1 MKKIMTVKLFLPVVL
16 STFLIGCATTSGVK
30 ESSTDVDVAVITD
43 ILIQDNIL
51 AIKSNKTFT
60 YTMYSANDPYRTTIE
75 IPDIKAGNFKSKI
88 VSDKAGITEIIPQE
102 IEAPKPAVKLDIV
115 LQAPSSVV
123 PVYKDNT
130 LTLMIKAEEPVAR
143 APEPAAKVEEP
154 VVVSDI
160 KPRTDTEQ
168 TSSKPAAKESSYDT
182 KKPENSVSPLSR
194 ATEIRNVEI
203 KKSADAV
210 TVVITG
216 NGSMMPNVFPI
227 DDRIVVDIPGVSMNA
242 DMPKSV
248 ISPVKGIRAGKHK
261 DKVRIVIDLKEKTNY
276 DVTAIGSSIE
286 ISLAKKD
293 IPVAQ
298 ASVNSKEMKTTDA
311 PVSMVSPPSSLQ
323 TTFESAKS
331 NVDKC
336 QRYLEGKENVSLDFQ
351 DQDIIPILRLLA
363 DISGCN
369 LVIHPEVKGK
379 YTMNLREVQWNFA
392 LDTLLRTFSLS
403 KIVNGNII
411 RIVPT
416 NFVAKELDELAKAK
430 KAESE
435 AGDLK
440 TKIFPV
446 NYADLAKLKDAID
459 KAKVLSSRGTITLDE
474 RGSSVI
480 VNDIDANLERIGAL
494 ISEIDQ
500 ENMQARQVMIEA
512 RIVEINTDYTK
523 DLGIQWGVGFTKPR
537 AGDTITVGG
546 LSTSGGTGF
555 SGNNFLVNLPAAAG
569 GGAGGAIGFGYIS
582 KAANFSLDLQLSAM
596 EQVKKGK
603 VISSPKIMTMNNE
616 SAKISQGRNLQIPIA
631 TADKTDLK
639 EVPILLTLDVKPR
652 IAPGGAILMN
662 LKITKDEFLSLIA
675 AGTSTGVDMTKNTI
689 DTTVLVNNGDTV
701 VIGGIFKQS
710 TTKTDDAV
718 PGLSKIPLL
727 GLLFK
732 KEKNIESSNEII
744 VFITPK
750 IVEFDSL
757 K

>member
-1 MKKIMTVKLFLPVVL
+1 MKKIMTVKLFLSVVL
-16 STFLIGCATTSGVK
+16 STFLIGCATTSGFK
-30 ESSTDVDVAVITD
+30 ESSTETDLAVITD
-43 ILIQDNIL
+43 IQIQDNVL
-51 AIKSNKTFT
+51 AIKSNKAFT

-75 IPDIKAGNFKSKI
+75 IPDIKAGNFRTKI
-88 VSDKAGITEIIPQE
+88 VSDKSGITEIIPQE
-102 IEAPKPAVKLDIV
+102 IESPKPAVKLDIV

-130 LTLMIKAEEPVAR
+130 LTLMIKAEEPAAK

-154 VVVSDI
+154 VVVSEV
-160 KPRTDTEQ
+160 KTKTDTEPS
-168 TSSKPAAKESSYDT
+168 SSKPAIRES
-182 KKPENSVSPLSR
+182 SVSPLSR

-210 TVVITG
+210 VVVITG
-216 NGSMMPNVFPI
+216 NGAMMPNVFPI

-242 DMPKSV
+242 DIPKSV
-248 ISPVKGIRAGKHK
+248 LSPVKGIRAGKHK

-276 DVTAIGSSIE
+276 DVTAVGGSIE
-286 ISLAKKD
+286 ISMAKKD
-293 IPVAQ
+293 TPVAQ
-298 ASVNSKEMKTTDA
+298 AAVNNKEITTSVVPVPAASQSTA
-311 PVSMVSPPSSLQ
+311 PPISSQIPS
-323 TTFESAKS
+323 ESAKL
-331 NVDKC
+331 NTDKC
-336 QRYLEGKENVSLDFQ
+336 KRYLEGKENVSLDFQ
-351 DQDIIPILRLLA
+351 DQEIIPILRLLA

-369 LVIHPEVKGK
+369 LVIHPDVKGK
-379 YTMNLREVQWNFA
+379 YTMNLREVQWNVA
-392 LDTLLRTFSLS
+392 LETLLRTFSLS
-403 KIVNGNII
+403 KIVDGNII

-416 NFVAKELDELAKAK
+416 NIVAKELDELAKAK

-480 VNDIDANLERIGAL
+480 VNDLETNLEKIGAL

-500 ENMQARQVMIEA
+500 ETMQARQVMIEA

-523 DLGIQWGVGFTKPR
+523 DLGIQWGAGFTKPR
-537 AGDTITVGG
+537 ASDTIVVGG
-546 LSTSGGTGF
+546 IAQTGGTGF
-555 SGNNFLVNLPAAAG
+555 SGNNFLVNLPAAIG
-569 GGAGGAIGFGYIS
+569 SGSGGAIGFGYIS

-616 SAKISQGRNLQIPIA
+616 SAKISQGRNLQVPIA

-710 TTKTDDAV
+710 HTKTDDAV
-718 PGLSKIPLL
+718 PGLSKVPLL

>member
-1 MKKIMTVKLFLPVVL
+1 MKKIMTVKLFLSVVL
-16 STFLIGCATTSGVK
+16 LTFLIGCATTSGVK
-30 ESSTDVDVAVITD
+30 ESTTETDPAIITD
-43 ILIQDNIL
+43 IQIQDNVL
-51 AIKSNKTFT
+51 AIKSNKAFT

-75 IPDIKAGNFKSKI
+75 IPDMKAGNFRTKI
-88 VSDKAGITEIIPQE
+88 VSDKSGITEIIPQE
-102 IEAPKPAVKLDIV
+102 IESPKTAVKLDVV

-123 PVYKDNT
+123 PVYKDNM
-130 LTLMIKAEEPVAR
+130 LTLMIKAEEPAAK

-154 VVVSDI
+154 VVVSEV
-160 KPRTDTEQ
+160 KTQTDTEPS
-168 TSSKPAAKESSYDT
+168 SSKPAVR
-182 KKPENSVSPLSR
+182 ENSVSPLSR

-203 KKSADAV
+203 KRAV
-210 TVVITG
+210 DSVVVVITG

-227 DDRIVVDIPGVSMNA
+227 DDRIVVDIPGVSMSA

-276 DVTAIGSSIE
+276 DVTAVGGSIE
-286 ISLAKKD
+286 ISMAKKGT
-293 IPVAQ
+293 PVAQ
-298 ASVNSKEMKTTDA
+298 AAINNKQITTSVA
-311 PVSMVSPPSSLQ
+311 PVPAASQSTAPPVSSQIPS
-323 TTFESAKS
+323 ESAKL
-331 NVDKC
+331 NTDKC
-336 QRYLEGKENVSLDFQ
+336 KRYLEGKENVSLDFQ
-351 DQDIIPILRLLA
+351 DQEIIPILRLLA

-369 LVIHPEVKGK
+369 LVIHPDVKGK
-379 YTMNLREVQWNFA
+379 YTMNLREVQWNVA
-392 LDTLLRTFSLS
+392 LETLLRTFSLS
-403 KIVNGNII
+403 KIVDGNII

-416 NFVAKELDELAKAK
+416 NIVAKELDELAKAK

-480 VNDIDANLERIGAL
+480 VNDLETNLEKIGAL

-500 ENMQARQVMIEA
+500 ETMQARQVMIEA

-523 DLGIQWGVGFTKPR
+523 DLGIQWGAGFTKPR
-537 AGDTITVGG
+537 ASDTIVVGG
-546 LSTSGGTGF
+546 IAQTGGTGF
-555 SGNNFLVNLPAAAG
+555 SGNNFLVNLPAAIG
-569 GGAGGAIGFGYIS
+569 SGSGGAIGFGYIS

-616 SAKISQGRNLQIPIA
+616 SAKISQGRNLQVPIA

-710 TTKTDDAV
+710 HTKTDDAV
-718 PGLSKIPLL
+718 PGLSRVPLL